1 MNSKYIKSQQGMALI
16 VSLLLLLAIT
26 IIVLAASRGTGQ
38 QERMS
43 ANLYDRELAFQATES
58 AIRIAEQWL
67 MNNPNHDDFTGVQG
81 RYPQPDPN
89 DPPRWRDPATLWQ
102 AADLALGGLQQDA
115 EFIIEDMGRW
125 PDPPDCARGSTIPPG
140 CLSQTYR
147 ITARSAGADRA
158 GIMLQVLFRR

>member
-1 MNSKYIKSQQGMALI
+1 MTKTIHSQRGMALI
-16 VSLLLLLAIT
+16 VSLLLLIAIT
-26 IIVLAASRGTGQ
+26 VIALASSRGTGQ

-43 ANLYDRELAFQATES
+43 ANLYDRELAFQSVES
-58 AIRIAEQWL
+58 AIRFAEEWL
-67 MNNPNHDDFTGVQG
+67 LANPNHDDFDDTNG
-81 RYPQPDPN
+81 RFQQPDPN
-89 DPPRWRDPATLWQ
+89 NMPRWRNPATVWE
-102 AADLALGGLQQDA
+102 AANVNLGGMHPGT

-147 ITARSAGADRA
+147 ITARSTDDDRA